1 MKKVCLLLLSIMTL
15 NLSAIDLSLQL
26 QADYY
31 GDLEPTT
38 DYANLR
44 SRLYAKP
51 EISGVIFG
59 YNLEYFLTANLY
71 YQPIGDETF
80 VQLDNIL
87 REGFIGLHTNLFSL
101 YLGQR
106 FVNWG
111 KVDFYSPMNI
121 INPVN
126 TTVLSLDSLDE
137 GKLPVLMADLFI
149 NLGFNASLEVVYEP
163 YLRTYYYPEEQL
175 DIIMNNAYV
184 DVDAT
189 FYHKTIPYLSKEAHS
204 LFLAYNYW
212 SYWFDLLLS
221 YSYFIDQYPD
231 FDLSGITQEYEG
243 TKPVIRGEAFNTYN
257 RAHLIGIG
265 FGMNLQDWG
274 IDLESGL
281 KITEDWNGTKVETK
295 NSELVNNF
303 QVNRTFFNNLFI
315 QFNIIYRYIINF
327 DATLDA
333 EYSSLIMS
341 YLKSEMKERFL
352 QPAESSVY
360 IVNHIHR
367 NFINDTLQLA
377 LNSGI
382 GFPVNYSGTYET
394 EVYLAPRVSY
404 SLNDF
409 VKIQSG
415 ADLYIQGEEAGY
427 LGRNTYKDNF
437 YIRVVLNI

>member
-1 MKKVCLLLLSIMTL
+1 M
-15 NLSAIDLSLQL
+15 DLSLQL
-26 QADYY
+26 QVDYY

-38 DYANLR
+38 DYENLR

-51 EISGVIFG
+51 ELSGALLG
-59 YNLEYFLTANLY
+59 YNLEYYLTANLY

-87 REGFIGLHTNLFSL
+87 REVFIGMHTSLFSL

-126 TTVLSLDSLDE
+126 TTVLSLDNPDE

-163 YLRTYYYPEEQL
+163 YLRTYYYPDEQL
-175 DIIMNNAYV
+175 DIKMNNSYV

-189 FYHKTIPYLSKEAHS
+189 FYHKEIPYLSEEAHS

-212 SYWFDLLLS
+212 SYWFDLLVS

-231 FDLSGITQEYEG
+231 FDLSGITQEYDD

-274 IDLESGL
+274 VDVESGL
-281 KITEDWNGTKVETK
+281 KITEDWDGTKVETK
-295 NSELVNNF
+295 NSELVTNL
-303 QVNRTFFNNLFI
+303 QVNRTFFNNLFL
-315 QFNIIYRYIINF
+315 QFNVIYRYIINF

-377 LNSGI
+377 LNSGL
-382 GFPVNYSGTYET
+382 GFPVNYTGTYET
-394 EVYLAPRVSY
+394 EIYIAPRVSY

-415 ADLYIQGEEAGY
+415 ADLYVQGEEAGY
-427 LGRNTYKDNF
+427 LGRNSYKDNF
-437 YIRVVLNI
+437 YIRVVLQI